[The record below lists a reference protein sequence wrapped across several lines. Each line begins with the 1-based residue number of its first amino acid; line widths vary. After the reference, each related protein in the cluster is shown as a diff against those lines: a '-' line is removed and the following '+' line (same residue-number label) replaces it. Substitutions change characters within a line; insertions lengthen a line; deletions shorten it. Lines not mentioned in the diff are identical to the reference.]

1 LLHHI
6 IIVLVF
12 AGTPFCQTAAA
23 HSNRDTSL
31 HKTISISIQSL
42 VQSVAGDSVSCI
54 IPFSRAGNLIL
65 LRAKA
70 DTTDGNFVLDT
81 GAPGLVLNITY
92 FRDYPTTVADDEQLG
107 ITGTVADVSKTRVN
121 EFKLGCIKSEAVSA
135 DLINL
140 GHLENVK
147 GVRIFGLIG
156 LAVFNQCELII
167 DYENNLL
174 YVHKIGKKETAS
186 YRHAMLK
193 DTSAYNSIPIEI
205 WNHKIL
211 AVTYI
216 NGKKLK
222 LIIDSGA
229 ETNML
234 DSRLPG
240 VVFENVE
247 IIKRISLNGAGN
259 KKVEALYGN
268 LSNLTIGNQPAGIL
282 PVVITNLEKTCF
294 GVNSC
299 IDGVL
304 GFDFLGLH
312 KIGFNF
318 VNNQMYIWK

>member
-1 LLHHI
+1 LYA
-6 IIVLVF
+6 VGRNP
-12 AGTPFCQTAAA
+12 A
-23 HSNRDTSL
+23 DSL
-31 HKTISISIQSL
+31 QQKIRSISIDALSGN
-42 VQSVAGDSVSCI
+42 SGKDSASCI

-92 FRDYPTTVADDEQLG
+92 FRDYPTSFNEDEQLG
-107 ITGTVADVSKTRVN
+107 ITGTVADAVKTKVN
-121 EFKLGCIKSEAVSA
+121 ELTVGCINSVAVPA
-135 DLINL
+135 DLVNL

-147 GVRIFGLIG
+147 GVKILGLLG
-156 LAVFNQCELII
+156 ASLFSQCEMII

-174 YVHKIGKKETAS
+174 YLHRIGKKETAT
-186 YRHAMLK
+186 YKHTMLK
-193 DTSAYNSIPIEI
+193 DTAAYATVPIEI
-205 WNHKIL
+205 WHHKIMTE
-211 AVTYI
+211 TYV
-216 NGKKLK
+216 NGKKIK
-222 LIIDSGA
+222 LVIDSGA
-229 ETNML
+229 ETNLL

-240 VVFENVE
+240 TVFQNVE

-259 KKVEALYGN
+259 KKIEALYGN
-268 LSNLTIGNQPAGIL
+268 LNNLTIGNTQTGSL

-304 GFDFLGLH
+304 GFDFLSLH

-318 VNNQMYIWK
+318 VNNKMYIWK